1 MYYYWTARPGIKNGF
16 KNIDLHGVYVA
27 LSRVRYGK
35 HIARLG
41 KGGVDMFKYLR
52 QMEFPNLFTQWDLS
66 YTVDGTFKYKH
77 HDIQYYESLK
87 KITNLRD
94 KKQVTVKLLQE
105 ILHKAGL
112 NYGKRK
118 RNDLIKLVAPLWQGV
133 HKITNDKRYKL

>member
-1 MYYYWTARPGIKNGF
+1 MKVFGLFVFIFLCFQAYPLESKLNGT
-16 KNIDLHGVYVA
+16 IIGEL
-27 LSRVRYGK
+27 
-35 HIARLG
+35 
-41 KGGVDMFKYLR
+41 
-52 QMEFPNLFTQWDLS
+52 
-66 YTVDGTFKYKH
+66 
-77 HDIQYYESLK
+77 LK

>member
-1 MYYYWTARPGIKNGF
+1 MCIYITDGSYKYSK
-16 KNIDLHGVYVA
+16 Y
-27 LSRVRYGK
+27 K
-35 HIARLG
+35 HCKI
-41 KGGVDMFKYLR
+41 
-52 QMEFPNLFTQWDLS
+52 
-66 YTVDGTFKYKH
+66 FKYKH
-77 HDIQYYESLK
+77 HDIHYYESLK

-94 KKQVTVKLLQE
+94 KKQVTVKFLQE

>member
-1 MYYYWTARPGIKNGF
+1 
-16 KNIDLHGVYVA
+16 
-27 LSRVRYGK
+27 
-35 HIARLG
+35 
-41 KGGVDMFKYLR
+41 MFKYLR
-52 QMEFPNLFTQWDLS
+52 QMEFADLFTQWDLS
-66 YTVDGTFKYKH
+66 YTDDGNFKYKH
-77 HDIQYYESLK
+77 HDIHYYEPLK

>member
-1 MYYYWTARPGIKNGF
+1 MEEYATKLFEILVTIQNDSTFHYKN
-16 KNIDLHGVYVA
+16 KAIH
-27 LSRVRYGK
+27 
-35 HIARLG
+35 
-41 KGGVDMFKYLR
+41 
-52 QMEFPNLFTQWDLS
+52 
-66 YTVDGTFKYKH
+66 
-77 HDIQYYESLK
+77 YYEPLK

-94 KKQVTVKLLQE
+94 KKQVTVKFLQE

>member
-1 MYYYWTARPGIKNGF
+1 MKKQNNLLNILDKIDLWKHCFGNIYDYDSLEKVVSNFDIVGIKR
-16 KNIDLHGVYVA
+16 K
-27 LSRVRYGK
+27 LSVEESLK
-35 HIARLG
+35 LKWI
-41 KGGVDMFKYLR
+41 KKD
-52 QMEFPNLFTQWDLS
+52 N
-66 YTVDGTFKYKH
+66 
-77 HDIQYYESLK
+77 YYESLK